1 MAESDVVLA
10 KLNQVVDLLGA
21 IQAGRLRD
29 VVTPGLEVAAG
40 GCDYRCDCNHSYCGC
55 RGSVSKRVLE
65 QVSFPEFL
73 QIREERIK
81 DLREQL
87 AGLEMPQGLEYKK
100 S

>member
-1 MAESDVVLA
+1 MLAETDVLLA
-10 KLNQVVDLLGA
+10 KLNQVSDLLGA

-29 VVTPGLEVAAG
+29 VVIPGADVATG

-55 RGSVSKRVLE
+55 RGSISKRVLE

-87 AGLEMPQGLEYKK
+87 AGLDMPEDFKK
-100 S
+100 